1 MTESI
6 GARGPTGRVILGAV
20 APPSLEPKYYTAL
33 DVLALRHRTPR
44 GVHRLGWDPLPLWT
58 RLRVDPTCFPD
69 ASVPTPSGPV
79 AVTRAPS
86 QVSISG
92 QALATPSLRQG
103 HPGHILEL

>member
-1 MTESI
+1 MAESI
-6 GARGPTGRVILGAV
+6 GARGGLQGGLFWEPL
-20 APPSLEPKYYTAL
+20 PPSLEPKYYTAL

-69 ASVPTPSGPV
+69 ASLPTPSGPV